1 MAMSREKLLIRMYDV
16 GFGDCFLLV
25 VPGTPK
31 RSILVDAGFHAQGK
45 GSFAGTALAEQVILD
60 VTRLTGKKR
69 IDVVIA
75 THRHQDHVFSFNAKV
90 WDELDVGEV
99 WMPWVE
105 DPKNAAARKLWKKQA
120 AFRAQLAAAL
130 PGFQLTPE
138 DAREADFLLW
148 NAGVGP
154 GPKGF
159 EAWSNADAL
168 ERLRHGFASRD
179 LSEPRYLPMTEAFPE
194 TFQSE
199 ALPGV
204 RVVVLGP
211 SRDPELI
218 AELDPER
225 DGETYRALALRAAEG
240 PARGAIPSPFSEA
253 WTAAAPEDGSLPP
266 LLPEE
271 EERLRAL
278 ARSADPM
285 FAARALDDMINATS
299 LVFVLQIGRARL
311 LLPGD
316 AEWGTWKR
324 ILADDGA
331 RALLAG
337 TTFFKIGHHGSHNG
351 TPKSLVEEVLPE
363 GLSAM
368 LSTQKGPGTY
378 RNDIPLDALLKAL
391 GKHGVRVVRSDEK
404 GKRLPAGFKR
414 EAAGRW
420 VDLTLTC

>member
-1 MAMSREKLLIRMYDV
+1 MSRDKLLIRMYDV
-16 GFGDCFLLV
+16 GFGDCFLIV
-25 VPGTPK
+25 VPGNPK

-45 GSFAGTALAEQVILD
+45 GSFAGTALAEQVIVD

-90 WDELDVGEV
+90 WDELEVGEV

-105 DPKNAAARKLWKKQA
+105 DPKNRAARRLWKKQA
-120 AFRAQLAAAL
+120 AFAAQLAAAL
-130 PGFQLTPE
+130 PGFQLAPE
-138 DAREADFLLW
+138 DAKEAGFLLW
-148 NAGVGP
+148 NAGHGA

-159 EAWSNADAL
+159 EAWSNADAM

-179 LSEPRYLPMTEAFPE
+179 LVEPRYLPTKEAFPE
-194 TFQSE
+194 TFESA

-211 SRDPELI
+211 PRDAALI
-218 AELDPER
+218 TELDPER
-225 DGETYRALALRAAEG
+225 DGETYRALALRAAGGPTEG
-240 PARGAIPSPFSEA
+240 VIPSPFSEA
-253 WTAAAPEDGSLPP
+253 WTAAPPDDGSPAP
-266 LLPEE
+266 LLAEE

-278 ARSADPM
+278 ARSVDPM

-299 LVFVLQIGRARL
+299 LVLVLQIGKARL

-378 RNDIPLDALLKAL
+378 RNDIPLDALLQAL
-391 GKHGVRVVRSDEK
+391 ARQGVRVVRTDEK
-404 GKRLPAGFKR
+404 AKRLPAGFKR
-414 EAAGRW
+414 GAEGRF